1 MKRIFKALL
10 IATLLTA
17 SHKAKADFGDADF
30 PLDNFQNS
38 PKSYHDAWCRY
49 IKNDCR
55 VRFQRDAMWVEGQ
68 GGIYRSQFVRYRYDS
83 DTQTSGFFITT
94 DHYNYIT
101 YRSNNGELRQALFL
115 FANNKAQQD
124 FMKAFLR
131 WEEGTGD
138 PIPNYRLPNSQG
150 PQDTQ
155 GRDDGL
161 NPYDKPP
168 IMDWSIKTTP
178 EKKGN
183 LGNINC
189 DSPVWKNK
197 PRCN

>member
-1 MKRIFKALL
+1 
-10 IATLLTA
+10 
-17 SHKAKADFGDADF
+17 
-30 PLDNFQNS
+30 
-38 PKSYHDAWCRY
+38 
-49 IKNDCR
+49 
-55 VRFQRDAMWVEGQ
+55 
-68 GGIYRSQFVRYRYDS
+68 
-83 DTQTSGFFITT
+83 
-94 DHYNYIT
+94 
-101 YRSNNGELRQALFL
+101 
-115 FANNKAQQD
+115 
-124 FMKAFLR
+124 MKAFLR

-155 GRDDGL
+155 GRDDDL

-183 LGNINC
+183 IGNINC

-197 PRCN
+197 PKCK